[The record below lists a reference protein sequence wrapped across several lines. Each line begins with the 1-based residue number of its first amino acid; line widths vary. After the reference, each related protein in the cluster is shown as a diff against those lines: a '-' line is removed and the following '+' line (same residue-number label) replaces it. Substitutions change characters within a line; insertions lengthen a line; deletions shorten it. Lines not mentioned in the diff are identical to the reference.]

1 VECARC
7 RPFSGPAETPAVEVA
22 TSFGKQLI
30 MNRNLRALR
39 RWLACG
45 LAVFGVGLAW
55 AQMPVPLLDANVPTA
70 APSAAAQQLE
80 SLLQCKAGTVLKTDE
95 VESRLR
101 AIGLVKGADGFFLPP
116 QKSPRPSLFGDEVV
130 AALVTAAD
138 GERKAAVYLKGQTGK
153 QMAKRL
159 GVSRI
164 DEQADTDEPS
174 YFKQT
179 SKKTTLLVGAAS
191 EVFVGNDSIKYQS
204 SVACQQI
211 K

>member
-1 VECARC
+1 M
-7 RPFSGPAETPAVEVA
+7 EVG
-22 TSFGKQLI
+22 TSFGKELI

-101 AIGLVKGADGFFLPP
+101 AIGLVKGADDFFLPP
-116 QKSPRPSLFGDEVV
+116 QKSPRLRCSG
-130 AALVTAAD
+130 T
-138 GERKAAVYLKGQTGK
+138 RWWQ
-153 QMAKRL
+153 RW
-159 GVSRI
+159 
-164 DEQADTDEPS
+164 
-174 YFKQT
+174 
-179 SKKTTLLVGAAS
+179 
-191 EVFVGNDSIKYQS
+191 
-204 SVACQQI
+204 
-211 K
+211 

>member
-1 VECARC
+1 
-7 RPFSGPAETPAVEVA
+7 
-22 TSFGKQLI
+22 
-30 MNRNLRALR
+30 MNRNLRTLR
-39 RWLACG
+39 CWIAYG
-45 LAVFGVGLAW
+45 LAVSGVGLTW
-55 AQMPVPLLDANVPTA
+55 AQMPVPLLDATA
-70 APSAAAQQLE
+70 PAATSTVATQQLE
-80 SLLQCKAGTVLKTDE
+80 ALLQCKAGTVIKTDE

-138 GERKAAVYLKGQTGK
+138 GERKAAVYLKRQTGK

-159 GVSRI
+159 GVSKI
-164 DEQADTDEPS
+164 DEQANTDEPS

-179 SKKTTLLVGAAS
+179 SKKTTLLVGSAS

-204 SVACQQI
+204 AVACQQAR
-211 K
+211 

>member
-1 VECARC
+1 
-7 RPFSGPAETPAVEVA
+7 
-22 TSFGKQLI
+22 

-39 RWLACG
+39 HWIACG
-45 LAVFGVGLAW
+45 LAVSGVGLAR
-55 AQMPVPLLDANVPTA
+55 AQMPVPLLDANASTA

-80 SLLQCKAGTVLKTDE
+80 ALLQCKAGTVLKTDE
-95 VESRLR
+95 VESKLQ
-101 AIGLVKGADGFFLPP
+101 AIGLAKGGDGFFLPM
-116 QKSPRPSLFGDEVV
+116 QKGQRPSLFGDEVV

-138 GERKAAVYLKGQTGK
+138 GENKATVYLKRQTGK
-153 QMAKRL
+153 QLAKRL

-164 DEQADTDEPS
+164 DEHAETDEPS

-179 SKKTTLLVGAAS
+179 SKKTTLLVGTAS

-204 SVACQQI
+204 AVACQQI

>member
-1 VECARC
+1 
-7 RPFSGPAETPAVEVA
+7 
-22 TSFGKQLI
+22 
-30 MNRNLRALR
+30 MNRNLRSLL

-45 LAVFGVGLAW
+45 LAVFGVGLAR

-80 SLLQCKAGTVLKTDE
+80 ALLQCKAGTVFKTDE

-101 AIGLVKGADGFFLPP
+101 AIGLVKGVDGFLVPP
-116 QKSPRPSLFGDEVV
+116 QRSLRPSMFGDEVV

-138 GERKAAVYLKGQTGK
+138 GENKATVYLKRQTGK
-153 QMAKRL
+153 QLAKRL

-164 DEQADTDEPS
+164 DEHANTDEPS
-174 YFKQT
+174 YFKQP
-179 SKKTTLLVGAAS
+179 SKKNTLLVGAAA

-204 SVACQQI
+204 AVACQQI
-211 K
+211 R

>member
-1 VECARC
+1 
-7 RPFSGPAETPAVEVA
+7 
-22 TSFGKQLI
+22 
-30 MNRNLRALR
+30 MNRNLRTLR

-45 LAVFGVGLAW
+45 LAVFGVGLAR

-80 SLLQCKAGTVLKTDE
+80 SLLQCKAGTVLKT
-95 VESRLR
+95 SRFR

-159 GVSRI
+159 GVSKI

-179 SKKTTLLVGAAS
+179 SKKTTVLVGTAS

-204 SVACQQI
+204 AVACQQI

>member
-1 VECARC
+1 
-7 RPFSGPAETPAVEVA
+7 
-22 TSFGKQLI
+22 

-39 RWLACG
+39 HWIACC
-45 LAVFGVGLAW
+45 LAVSGVGLAW
-55 AQMPVPLLDANVPTA
+55 AQMPVPLLDTAASTA
-70 APSAAAQQLE
+70 APSTPAQQLE
-80 SLLQCKAGTVLKTDE
+80 ALLQCKAGAVFKTDE
-95 VESRLR
+95 AESRLR
-101 AIGLVKGADGFFLPP
+101 AIGLDKGTDGFFLPP

-138 GERKAAVYLKGQTGK
+138 GENKAAVYLKRQTSK

-159 GVSRI
+159 GVSKI

-179 SKKTTLLVGAAS
+179 SKKNTLLVGAAA
-191 EVFVGNDSIKYQS
+191 EVFVGNDSVKYQS
-204 SVACQQI
+204 AVACQQI

>member
-1 VECARC
+1 M
-7 RPFSGPAETPAVEVA
+7 S
-22 TSFGKQLI
+22 
-30 MNRNLRALR
+30 RNLCALR
-39 RWLACG
+39 HWFACG
-45 LAVFGVGLAW
+45 LAVLGAGLAW
-55 AQMPVPLLDANVPTA
+55 AQMPVPLLDTN

-80 SLLQCKAGTVLKTDE
+80 AWLQCKAGTVLKANE
-95 VESRLR
+95 VESRFR

-130 AALVTAAD
+130 AALVTAAE
-138 GERKAAVYLKGQTGK
+138 GENKATVYLKRQTGK

-191 EVFVGNDSIKYQS
+191 EVFVGNDSLKYQS
-204 SVACQQI
+204 AVVRIPLMADSDSIPIADSVPGDGGHVARVS
-211 K
+211 